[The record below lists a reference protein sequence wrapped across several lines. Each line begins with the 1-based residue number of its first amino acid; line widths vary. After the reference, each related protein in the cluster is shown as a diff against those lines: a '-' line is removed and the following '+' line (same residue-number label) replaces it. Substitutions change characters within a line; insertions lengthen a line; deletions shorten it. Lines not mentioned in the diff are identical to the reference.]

1 MLSDATT
8 NGSVEVCHLAK
19 EWGATNFDD
28 MLNAAVFAGH
38 DHIYHLVKEWGTS
51 EPITE
56 D

>member
-1 MLSDATT
+1 
-8 NGSVEVCHLAK
+8 
-19 EWGATNFDD
+19 